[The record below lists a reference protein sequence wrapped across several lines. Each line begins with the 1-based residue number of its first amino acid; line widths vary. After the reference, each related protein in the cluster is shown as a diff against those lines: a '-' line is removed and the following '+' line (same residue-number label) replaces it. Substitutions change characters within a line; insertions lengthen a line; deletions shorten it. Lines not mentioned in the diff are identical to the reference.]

1 MLQPSYINALKKYV
15 GRSASTRKTTFVV
28 NRLITVFVISSLF
41 KVSVLL
47 TGKKNS
53 IMFMR
58 LHGKKEDEAKL
69 ISLPTFLWKHENVL
83 DGMSD
88 PSVVV

>member
-15 GRSASTRKTTFVV
+15 GRSASTKKTTFVL
-28 NRLITVFVISSLF
+28 NRLITVFVIRSFF

-53 IMFMR
+53 IMFKH

-83 DGMSD
+83 YGMSD